1 MTRHGPWRWLKQ
13 DILKEGFKNSHA
25 FMCRDE
31 TDPRFG
37 LWFKHADGRT
47 AVIRH
52 NSLTYFDKD
61 FRHETIVLQ
70 DTKNA

>member
-52 NSLTYFDKD
+52 NSLTYFDKEH
-61 FRHETIVLQ
+61 RHETIVLQ
-70 DTKNA
+70 DTKNT